1 MLNKQ
6 LSRKLA
12 ILAVSAL
19 SVSSFASAAKA
30 VNFVNGNFES
40 TTGTVPGEL
49 GYNGVSVTGWD
60 PVVGLNA
67 VYTPGSADTTGA
79 VTQYPGT
86 IQLYGPGNGYNNGLP
101 ATSPV
106 GGKYIALDGTSA
118 AGIGAGPASISQT
131 VSDLTVGQEYD
142 VSFWWAAGQQFG
154 FTGDTTDQFIVSFGG
169 QTQSTDIVTV
179 PSTGFHPWEQKT
191 FKFTATDTTQVLKFL
206 ANGTPDGIPPFALLD
221 GVTVTATTVPE
232 APVYIGGLVALGL
245 GSVLRSK
252 MNRKK

>member
-49 GYNGVSVTGWD
+49 GYNGVSATGWD
-60 PVVGLNA
+60 PVVGLNL

-79 VTQYPGT
+79 ATQYPGT
-86 IQLYGPGNGYNNGLP
+86 IQLYGPGNGHNNGLT

-106 GGKYIALDGTSA
+106 GGNYIALDGTSA
-118 AGIGAGPASISQT
+118 AGIGPGPASISQT
-131 VSDLTVGQEYD
+131 VSDLIVGQEYA

-154 FTGDTTDQFIVSFGG
+154 FPGDTTDQLIVSFGG
-169 QTQSTDIVTV
+169 ETQSTPVVNV
-179 PSTGFHPWEQKT
+179 PNAGFHPWEQKT
-191 FKFTATDTTQVLKFL
+191 FTFKATNTTQVLKFL
-206 ANGTPDGIPPFALLD
+206 ANGTPDGVPPFALLD
-221 GVTVTATTVPE
+221 GVTVNSVPE
-232 APVYIGGLVALGL
+232 APVYIGGVVALGL

>member
-30 VNFVNGNFES
+30 VNFVNGDFNS

-49 GYNGVSVTGWD
+49 GFNASVTGWT
-60 PVVGLNA
+60 PEGFNI
-67 VYTPGSADTTGA
+67 VYTPSTVDTTGA
-79 VTQYPGT
+79 VTHYPGT
-86 IQLYGPGNGYNNGLP
+86 VSLWGPRNGSNNGLTP
-101 ATSPV
+101 TSPA
-106 GGKYIALDGTSA
+106 GGNFLAIDGTSA
-118 AGIGAGPASISQT
+118 AGTVGPGPGSVSQT
-131 VSDLTVGQEYD
+131 LSGLTVGQDYA
-142 VSFWWAAGQQFG
+142 VSFWWAAGQQYG
-154 FTGDTTDQFIVSFGG
+154 FTGDTTNQVIVSLGG
-169 QTQSTDIVTV
+169 QSQSTNVV
-179 PSTGFHPWEQKT
+179 SLPSEGFHPWEKQT
-191 FKFTATDTTQVLKFL
+191 FVFKADSSTAVLKFL
-206 ANGTPDGIPPFALLD
+206 ANGTPDGLPPWALLD
-221 GVTVTATTVPE
+221 GVTVNSVPE

>member
-79 VTQYPGT
+79 ITQYPGT
-86 IQLYGPGNGYNNGLP
+86 LKLWGPGNGSNNGLP

-106 GGKYIALDGTSA
+106 GGNYIALDGTSA